1 MKTPRLL
8 PVVIAAA
15 TALLLFKGIGLVT
28 SGGYVLTGTG
38 SAIAAG
44 GGAPHAA
51 PAAGADPTMALPL
64 DKTMAD
70 TNPTLDDGAPVLP
83 LGGEAEAGHGA
94 PSSAEAEHGAAPA
107 ESEHTAEAA
116 ATAEGEIDPEAA
128 AAAKAAALARKA
140 ASTLCPPEEP
150 EPASEGHGA
159 AEAPAGGDH
168 AAPEPEPLRT
178 DCVTS
183 PVNEHGDALPM
194 ELNSAGVLAPMAGD
208 AGSEADLLGR
218 LGERRDSLDAREQEL
233 DMRMALVE
241 AAEKRLEERTA
252 TLKAIEAK
260 INALVDEKKS
270 AEKEQFVS
278 IVAMYETM
286 KPKEA
291 ATIFDQLDL
300 HILVRVARAMN
311 PRKMAPI
318 LAKMDPMT
326 AKQLTA
332 GLTIDEGE
340 PSLDVAA
347 EDLNSLPQIVGQ

>member
-28 SGGYVLTGTG
+28 TGGYVLTGTG

-44 GGAPHAA
+44 GAGGGHSGGAATA
-51 PAAGADPTMALPL
+51 EAGTDPTMALPA
-64 DKTMAD
+64 DATMAD
-70 TNPTLDDGAPVLP
+70 TSPTLDDGAPVLP
-83 LGGEAEAGHGA
+83 LGPEDAAEGGAHGTEAAVAEAAEEPAAADHAAA
-94 PSSAEAEHGAAPA
+94 PVEVACPPDAPAEPAGQEPPAEAAPA
-107 ESEHTAEAA
+107 ADAGAVECPPAA
-116 ATAEGEIDPEAA
+116 A
-128 AAAKAAALARKA
+128 
-140 ASTLCPPEEP
+140 
-150 EPASEGHGA
+150 
-159 AEAPAGGDH
+159 
-168 AAPEPEPLRT
+168 
-178 DCVTS
+178 
-183 PVNEHGDALPM
+183 VNEHGDALPM
-194 ELNSAGVLAPMAGD
+194 EVDSAGVMAPMAVD

-218 LGERRDSLDAREQEL
+218 LGERRDALDSREKEL

-241 AAEKRLEERTA
+241 AAEKRLDERTA

-270 AEKEQFVS
+270 AEKEQFTS

-291 ATIFDQLDL
+291 ATIFNQLDMPVL
-300 HILVRVARAMN
+300 LRVARAMN

-318 LAKMDPMT
+318 LARMDPMK
-326 AKQLTA
+326 AKSLTS
-332 GLTIDEGE
+332 GLALEEAE
-340 PSLDVAA
+340 PTLDVAA